1 MKNRSVLFLWFGQ
14 SQANLADVLYIVALI
29 SILYAQ
35 NSSPMLLSC
44 IPFTITTAK
53 FLSSFTVPFLIDRY
67 RAKRILVVSQLL
79 KTIVLSMFFLWHM
92 PLISMLCCVA
102 LIAFF
107 DGWAAPVQSSMLPH
121 LVDKEKLLKWNSMF
135 NVTDQTI
142 QIAAYP
148 LGSFLII
155 SWDATGL
162 LWLSF
167 SLFSLLLVFMQA
179 IRMNVHS
186 SKTKQKQGL
195 KEGWKLIWHYPRL
208 RVLLVME
215 VLEGM
220 AAGVWASA
228 IVYVFVKEILSK
240 NEAWW
245 GYINSSFFIGTVLGG
260 LVLLK
265 ISVEQERSLYHIVI
279 IGSLFSGFFTLLFGV
294 ISMPFLSLLLS
305 FTIGI
310 ALQISATCSYTLTQ
324 TAVPLEKLPKVL
336 SATLSVS
343 YVTFGLSVLL
353 LGAVAS
359 LNVTAAFLTAGGLIV
374 ISGCVG
380 LFLRN
385 YALTN

>member
-1 MKNRSVLFLWFGQ
+1 
-14 SQANLADVLYIVALI
+14 
-29 SILYAQ
+29 
-35 NSSPMLLSC
+35 
-44 IPFTITTAK
+44 
-53 FLSSFTVPFLIDRY
+53 VPFLIDRY
-67 RAKRILVVSQLL
+67 KAKRILVVSQLL
-79 KTIVLSMFFLWHM
+79 KTSILSMFFLRDLS
-92 PLISMLCCVA
+92 LIGMLCCVA

-121 LVDKEKLLKWNSMF
+121 LVDKEKLLRWNSMF

-155 SWDATGL
+155 SWNATGL

-167 SLFSLLLVFMQA
+167 SLFSLSIVFMQA
-179 IRMNVHS
+179 VRIHVYS
-186 SKTKQKQGL
+186 SKMNQKQGL

-228 IVYVFVKEILSK
+228 IVYVFVKEVLNK

-245 GYINSSFFIGTVLGG
+245 GYINSSFFIGTLLGG
-260 LVLLK
+260 FVLLK
-265 ISVEQERSLYHIVI
+265 LSVEQEKSLYHIVTL
-279 IGSLFSGFFTLLFGV
+279 GSLLSGSFTLLFGV
-294 ISMPFLSLLLS
+294 TSVPLLSLLIS
-305 FTIGI
+305 FAIGI
-310 ALQISATCSYTLTQ
+310 ALQMSATCSYTLTQ
-324 TAVPLEKLPKVL
+324 TAVPLEKLPKVF

-353 LGAVAS
+353 LGAIAS
-359 LNVTAAFLTAGGLIV
+359 LNVTVAFLTAGGLII

-380 LFLRN
+380 LLLRN
-385 YALTN
+385 YALYK